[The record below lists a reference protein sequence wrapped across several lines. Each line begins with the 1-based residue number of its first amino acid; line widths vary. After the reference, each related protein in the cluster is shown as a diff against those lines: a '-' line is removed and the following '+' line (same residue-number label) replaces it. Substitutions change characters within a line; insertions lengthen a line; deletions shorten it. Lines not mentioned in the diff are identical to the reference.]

1 MKMIDVYRDINKI
14 NKNIL
19 PVILLNC
26 LFSAIEPFV
35 FIFVSGKLV
44 KYLIEGRAFKEIVT
58 LSLAGAAISLAVYV
72 IKNITENYKMEF
84 MDYLNCKE
92 KNLLIKGMF
101 NLDFKDFESKEYK
114 DKISRHR
121 QETDGIGGVYYE
133 TLYLLSDFVSGV
145 LTIIIAAISLG
156 GFYKTLNQS
165 VDIKILGE
173 RYFPLILLAALIIL
187 SVLLA
192 IFRKKVEEKNE
203 DDREEYSVK
212 YKIYDF
218 YMRLLSDYESLKQIK
233 IFDEKPFIKREL
245 NEKFVKDGLSL
256 DRRVSVRTA
265 FSQAMNEFLMTGINV
280 LFLLVLAVKAIGGL
294 FGADALIIYYGA
306 FKEIVDGI
314 KLLIESVGYKK
325 SIEPKIEILYDVIAL
340 KSESDEE
347 KYIEESTENAI
358 VAKNIFF
365 AYPGSDKNAL
375 EEIDVTI
382 KNGEKIAIVGENGS
396 GKSTLVKLIPKFR
409 SVKGIYINDIPIE
422 KIKNEEY
429 LKNISYYSQNTPIIS
444 DTIYNNLNFGRKPVQ
459 KSVYENLKFL
469 SKFNNLDEMI
479 IENGA
484 NLSGGDKQRIALSR
498 YFVENAQIV
507 ILDEPTSS
515 LDKETE
521 TEIMTAV
528 LENNKDKIIFIISH
542 NNDIMNYC
550 NYIVEVKNKTVDVT
564 KNDKKNF

>member
-1 MKMIDVYRDINKI
+1 MKGWIKMQNKELKLQKKEMLKIVNKWGFTVLLFLSLLSAILFVIAPITLNNVVENVGTIGASDIIK
-14 NKNIL
+14 
-19 PVILLNC
+19 VILL
-26 LFSAIEPFV
+26 LAAGYLVEFISV
-35 FIFVSGKLV
+35 FIKNGLVQQYHGRAAEILYADVFKLNYDKYIEDGPTAIRDLVWNAADAYAGLYFDVIPSLIVNIATIIVSIYISFTLNHIAALLMFITLPIHYFGFKLLNKKLAKLSVKLRQASSKSQSNIHSVVSQVDFIKQNSENENLLPMIKRNILESEGVRKKVNYVANGVSGL
-44 KYLIEGRAFKEIVT
+44 LIGLNQIIQSLTIVFLAALALKNKDAFGGV
-58 LSLAGAAISLAVYV
+58 VYV
-72 IKNITENYKMEF
+72 MLVFPYFSNAIRGLSFTNLGIADVKAADEF
-84 MDYLNCKE
+84 LKTMIEYREEDGALDMPSDVKSIRFDINSVDIYD
-92 KNLLIKGMF
+92 KNLLNDIHMSFKKGDIVGIKG
-101 NLDFKDFESKEYK
+101 ESG
-114 DKISRHR
+114 
-121 QETDGIGGVYYE
+121 T
-133 TLYLLSDFVSGV
+133 
-145 LTIIIAAISLG
+145 
-156 GFYKTLNQS
+156 
-165 VDIKILGE
+165 
-173 RYFPLILLAALIIL
+173 
-187 SVLLA
+187 
-192 IFRKKVEEKNE
+192 
-203 DDREEYSVK
+203 
-212 YKIYDF
+212 
-218 YMRLLSDYESLKQIK
+218 
-233 IFDEKPFIKREL
+233 
-245 NEKFVKDGLSL
+245 
-256 DRRVSVRTA
+256 
-265 FSQAMNEFLMTGINV
+265 
-280 LFLLVLAVKAIGGL
+280 
-294 FGADALIIYYGA
+294 
-306 FKEIVDGI
+306 
-314 KLLIESVGYKK
+314 
-325 SIEPKIEILYDVIAL
+325 
-340 KSESDEE
+340 
-347 KYIEESTENAI
+347 
-358 VAKNIFF
+358 
-365 AYPGSDKNAL
+365 
-375 EEIDVTI
+375 
-382 KNGEKIAIVGENGS
+382 

>member
-1 MKMIDVYRDINKI
+1 MQNKELKLQKKEMLKIVNKLGFAVLLFLSLLSAILFVIAPITLNSVVENVGTIGASDIIKVILLLAAGYLVEFISVFIKNGLVQQYHGRAAEILYADVFKLNYDKYIEDGPTAIRDLVWNAADAYAGLYFDVIPSLIVNIATIIVSIYISFTLNHIAALLMFITLPIHYFGFKLLNKKLAKLSVKLRQASSKSQSNIHSVVSQVDFIKQNSENENLLPMIK
-14 NKNIL
+14 KNIL
-19 PVILLNC
+19 ESEGVRKKVNYV
-26 LFSAIEPFV
+26 ANG
-35 FIFVSGKLV
+35 VSGL
-44 KYLIEGRAFKEIVT
+44 LIGLNQIIQSLTIVFLAALALKNKDAFGGV
-58 LSLAGAAISLAVYV
+58 VYV
-72 IKNITENYKMEF
+72 MLVFPYFSNAIRGLSFTNLGIADVKAADEF
-84 MDYLNCKE
+84 LKTMIEYREEDGTLDMPSDVKSIRFDINSVDIYD
-92 KNLLIKGMF
+92 KNLLNDIHMSFKKGDIVGIKG
-101 NLDFKDFESKEYK
+101 ESG
-114 DKISRHR
+114 
-121 QETDGIGGVYYE
+121 T
-133 TLYLLSDFVSGV
+133 
-145 LTIIIAAISLG
+145 
-156 GFYKTLNQS
+156 
-165 VDIKILGE
+165 
-173 RYFPLILLAALIIL
+173 
-187 SVLLA
+187 
-192 IFRKKVEEKNE
+192 
-203 DDREEYSVK
+203 
-212 YKIYDF
+212 
-218 YMRLLSDYESLKQIK
+218 
-233 IFDEKPFIKREL
+233 
-245 NEKFVKDGLSL
+245 
-256 DRRVSVRTA
+256 
-265 FSQAMNEFLMTGINV
+265 
-280 LFLLVLAVKAIGGL
+280 
-294 FGADALIIYYGA
+294 
-306 FKEIVDGI
+306 
-314 KLLIESVGYKK
+314 
-325 SIEPKIEILYDVIAL
+325 
-340 KSESDEE
+340 
-347 KYIEESTENAI
+347 
-358 VAKNIFF
+358 
-365 AYPGSDKNAL
+365 
-375 EEIDVTI
+375 
-382 KNGEKIAIVGENGS
+382 

>member
-1 MKMIDVYRDINKI
+1 MQNKELKLQKKEMLKIVNKLGFAVLLFLSLLSAILFVIAPITLNSVVENVGTIGASDIIKVILLLAAGYLVEFISVFIKNGLVQQYHGRAAEILYADVFKLNYDKYIEDGPTAIRDLVWNAADAYAGLYFDVIPSLIVNIATIIVSIYISFTLNHIAALLMFITLPIHYFGFKLLNKKLAKLSVKLRQASSKSQSNIHSVVSQVDFIKQNSENENLLPMIK
-14 NKNIL
+14 KNIL
-19 PVILLNC
+19 ESEGVRKKVNYV
-26 LFSAIEPFV
+26 ANG
-35 FIFVSGKLV
+35 VSGL
-44 KYLIEGRAFKEIVT
+44 LIGLNQIIQSLTIVFLAALALKNKDAFGGV
-58 LSLAGAAISLAVYV
+58 VYV
-72 IKNITENYKMEF
+72 MLVFPYFSNAIRGLSFTNLGIADVKAADEF
-84 MDYLNCKE
+84 LKTMIEYREEDGTLNMPSDVKSIRFDINSVDIYD
-92 KNLLIKGMF
+92 KNLLNDIHMSFKKGDIVGIKG
-101 NLDFKDFESKEYK
+101 ESG
-114 DKISRHR
+114 
-121 QETDGIGGVYYE
+121 T
-133 TLYLLSDFVSGV
+133 
-145 LTIIIAAISLG
+145 
-156 GFYKTLNQS
+156 
-165 VDIKILGE
+165 
-173 RYFPLILLAALIIL
+173 
-187 SVLLA
+187 
-192 IFRKKVEEKNE
+192 
-203 DDREEYSVK
+203 
-212 YKIYDF
+212 
-218 YMRLLSDYESLKQIK
+218 
-233 IFDEKPFIKREL
+233 
-245 NEKFVKDGLSL
+245 
-256 DRRVSVRTA
+256 
-265 FSQAMNEFLMTGINV
+265 
-280 LFLLVLAVKAIGGL
+280 
-294 FGADALIIYYGA
+294 
-306 FKEIVDGI
+306 
-314 KLLIESVGYKK
+314 
-325 SIEPKIEILYDVIAL
+325 
-340 KSESDEE
+340 
-347 KYIEESTENAI
+347 
-358 VAKNIFF
+358 
-365 AYPGSDKNAL
+365 
-375 EEIDVTI
+375 
-382 KNGEKIAIVGENGS
+382 

>member
-1 MKMIDVYRDINKI
+1 MQSKELKLQKKEMLKIVNKWGFAILLFLSLLSAILFVIAPITLNNVVENVGTIGASDIIKVILLLAAGYLVEFVSVFIKNQLVQQYHGRAAEILYADVFKLNYDKYIEDGPTAIRDLVWNAADAYAGLYFDVIPSLIVNIATIIVSIYISFTLNHIAALLMFITLPIHYFGFKLLNKKLAKLSVKLRQASSKSQSNIHSVVSQVDFIKQNSENENLLPMIK
-14 NKNIL
+14 KNIL
-19 PVILLNC
+19 ESEGVRKKVNYV
-26 LFSAIEPFV
+26 ANG
-35 FIFVSGKLV
+35 VSGL
-44 KYLIEGRAFKEIVT
+44 LIGLNQIIQSLTIVFLAALALKNKDAFGGV
-58 LSLAGAAISLAVYV
+58 VYV
-72 IKNITENYKMEF
+72 MLVFPYFSNAIRGLSFTNLGIADVKAADEF
-84 MDYLNCKE
+84 LKTMIEYREEDGTLDMPSDVKSISFDINSVDIYD
-92 KNLLIKGMF
+92 KNLLNDIHMSFKKGDIVGIKG
-101 NLDFKDFESKEYK
+101 ESG
-114 DKISRHR
+114 
-121 QETDGIGGVYYE
+121 T
-133 TLYLLSDFVSGV
+133 
-145 LTIIIAAISLG
+145 
-156 GFYKTLNQS
+156 
-165 VDIKILGE
+165 
-173 RYFPLILLAALIIL
+173 
-187 SVLLA
+187 
-192 IFRKKVEEKNE
+192 
-203 DDREEYSVK
+203 
-212 YKIYDF
+212 
-218 YMRLLSDYESLKQIK
+218 
-233 IFDEKPFIKREL
+233 
-245 NEKFVKDGLSL
+245 
-256 DRRVSVRTA
+256 
-265 FSQAMNEFLMTGINV
+265 
-280 LFLLVLAVKAIGGL
+280 
-294 FGADALIIYYGA
+294 
-306 FKEIVDGI
+306 
-314 KLLIESVGYKK
+314 
-325 SIEPKIEILYDVIAL
+325 
-340 KSESDEE
+340 
-347 KYIEESTENAI
+347 
-358 VAKNIFF
+358 
-365 AYPGSDKNAL
+365 
-375 EEIDVTI
+375 
-382 KNGEKIAIVGENGS
+382 

>member
-1 MKMIDVYRDINKI
+1 MQNKELKLQKKEMLKIVNKWGFAVLLFLSLLSAILFVIAPITLNNVVENVGTIGAGDIIKVILLLAAGYLVEFISVFIKNQLVQQYHGRAAEILYADVFKLNYDKYIEDGPTAIRDLVWNAADAYAGLYFDVIPSLIVNIATIIVSIYISFTLNHIAALLMFITLPIHYFGFKLLNKKLAKLSVKLRQASSKSQSNIHSVVSQVDFIKQNSENENLLPMIK
-14 NKNIL
+14 KNIL
-19 PVILLNC
+19 ESEGVRKKINYV
-26 LFSAIEPFV
+26 ANG
-35 FIFVSGKLV
+35 VSGL
-44 KYLIEGRAFKEIVT
+44 LIGLNQIIQSLTIVFLAALALKNKDAFGGV
-58 LSLAGAAISLAVYV
+58 VYV
-72 IKNITENYKMEF
+72 MLVFPYFSNAIRGLSFTNLGIADVKAADEF
-84 MDYLNCKE
+84 LKTMIEYREEDGTLDMPSDVKSIRFDINSVDIYD
-92 KNLLIKGMF
+92 KNLLNDIHMSFKKGDIVGIKG
-101 NLDFKDFESKEYK
+101 ESG
-114 DKISRHR
+114 
-121 QETDGIGGVYYE
+121 T
-133 TLYLLSDFVSGV
+133 
-145 LTIIIAAISLG
+145 
-156 GFYKTLNQS
+156 
-165 VDIKILGE
+165 
-173 RYFPLILLAALIIL
+173 
-187 SVLLA
+187 
-192 IFRKKVEEKNE
+192 
-203 DDREEYSVK
+203 
-212 YKIYDF
+212 
-218 YMRLLSDYESLKQIK
+218 
-233 IFDEKPFIKREL
+233 
-245 NEKFVKDGLSL
+245 
-256 DRRVSVRTA
+256 
-265 FSQAMNEFLMTGINV
+265 
-280 LFLLVLAVKAIGGL
+280 
-294 FGADALIIYYGA
+294 
-306 FKEIVDGI
+306 
-314 KLLIESVGYKK
+314 
-325 SIEPKIEILYDVIAL
+325 
-340 KSESDEE
+340 
-347 KYIEESTENAI
+347 
-358 VAKNIFF
+358 
-365 AYPGSDKNAL
+365 
-375 EEIDVTI
+375 
-382 KNGEKIAIVGENGS
+382 

>member
-1 MKMIDVYRDINKI
+1 MQNKELKLQKKEMLKIENKWGFALLLFLSLLSAILFVIAPITLNNVVENVGTIGASDIIKVILLLAAGYLVEFISVFIKNGLVQQYHGRAAEILYADVFKLNYDKYIEDGPTAIRDLVWNAADAYAGLYFDVIPSLIVNIATIIVSIYISFTLNHIAALLMFITLPIHYFGFKLLNKKLAKLSVKLRQASSKSQSNIHSVVSQVDFIKQNSENENLLPMIK
-14 NKNIL
+14 KNIL
-19 PVILLNC
+19 ESEGVRKKVNYV
-26 LFSAIEPFV
+26 ANG
-35 FIFVSGKLV
+35 VSGL
-44 KYLIEGRAFKEIVT
+44 LIGLNQIIQSLTIVFLAALALKNKDAFGGV
-58 LSLAGAAISLAVYV
+58 VYV
-72 IKNITENYKMEF
+72 MLVFPYFSNAIRGLSFTNLGIADVKAADEF
-84 MDYLNCKE
+84 LKTMIEYREEDGTLDMPSDVKSIRFDVNSVDIYD
-92 KNLLIKGMF
+92 KNLLNDIHMSFKKGDIVGIKG
-101 NLDFKDFESKEYK
+101 ESG
-114 DKISRHR
+114 
-121 QETDGIGGVYYE
+121 T
-133 TLYLLSDFVSGV
+133 
-145 LTIIIAAISLG
+145 
-156 GFYKTLNQS
+156 
-165 VDIKILGE
+165 
-173 RYFPLILLAALIIL
+173 
-187 SVLLA
+187 
-192 IFRKKVEEKNE
+192 
-203 DDREEYSVK
+203 
-212 YKIYDF
+212 
-218 YMRLLSDYESLKQIK
+218 
-233 IFDEKPFIKREL
+233 
-245 NEKFVKDGLSL
+245 
-256 DRRVSVRTA
+256 
-265 FSQAMNEFLMTGINV
+265 
-280 LFLLVLAVKAIGGL
+280 
-294 FGADALIIYYGA
+294 
-306 FKEIVDGI
+306 
-314 KLLIESVGYKK
+314 
-325 SIEPKIEILYDVIAL
+325 
-340 KSESDEE
+340 
-347 KYIEESTENAI
+347 
-358 VAKNIFF
+358 
-365 AYPGSDKNAL
+365 
-375 EEIDVTI
+375 
-382 KNGEKIAIVGENGS
+382 

>member
-1 MKMIDVYRDINKI
+1 MQNKELKLQKKEMLKIVNKLGFAVLLFLSLLSAILFVIAPITLNSVVENVGTIGASDIIKVILLLAAGYLVEFISVFIKNQLVQQYHGRAAEILYADVFKLNYDKYIEDGPTAIRDLVWNAADAYAGLYFDVIPSLIVNIATIIVSIYISFTLNHIAALLMFITLPIHYFGFKLLNKKLAKLSVKLRQASSKSQSNIHSVVSQVDFIKQNSENENLLPMIK
-14 NKNIL
+14 KNIL
-19 PVILLNC
+19 ESEGVRKKVNYV
-26 LFSAIEPFV
+26 ANG
-35 FIFVSGKLV
+35 VSGL
-44 KYLIEGRAFKEIVT
+44 LIGLNQIIQSLTIVFLAALALKNKDAFGGV
-58 LSLAGAAISLAVYV
+58 VYV
-72 IKNITENYKMEF
+72 MLVFPYFSNAIRGLSFTNLGIADVKAADEF
-84 MDYLNCKE
+84 LKTMIEYREEDGTLNMPSDVKSIRFDINSVDIYD
-92 KNLLIKGMF
+92 KNLLNDIHMSFKKGDIVGIKG
-101 NLDFKDFESKEYK
+101 ESG
-114 DKISRHR
+114 
-121 QETDGIGGVYYE
+121 T
-133 TLYLLSDFVSGV
+133 
-145 LTIIIAAISLG
+145 
-156 GFYKTLNQS
+156 
-165 VDIKILGE
+165 
-173 RYFPLILLAALIIL
+173 
-187 SVLLA
+187 
-192 IFRKKVEEKNE
+192 
-203 DDREEYSVK
+203 
-212 YKIYDF
+212 
-218 YMRLLSDYESLKQIK
+218 
-233 IFDEKPFIKREL
+233 
-245 NEKFVKDGLSL
+245 
-256 DRRVSVRTA
+256 
-265 FSQAMNEFLMTGINV
+265 
-280 LFLLVLAVKAIGGL
+280 
-294 FGADALIIYYGA
+294 
-306 FKEIVDGI
+306 
-314 KLLIESVGYKK
+314 
-325 SIEPKIEILYDVIAL
+325 
-340 KSESDEE
+340 
-347 KYIEESTENAI
+347 
-358 VAKNIFF
+358 
-365 AYPGSDKNAL
+365 
-375 EEIDVTI
+375 
-382 KNGEKIAIVGENGS
+382 

>member
-1 MKMIDVYRDINKI
+1 MQNKELKLQKKEMLKIVNKWGFAVLLFLSLLSAILFVIAPITLNNVVENVGTIGAGDIIKVILLLAAGYLVEFISVFIKNQLVQQYHGRAAEILYADVFKLNYDKYIEDGPTAIRDLVWNAADAYAGLYFDVIPSLIVNIATIIVSIYISFTLNHIAALLMFITLPIHYFGFKLLNKKLAKLSVKLRQASSKSQSNIHSVVSQVDFIKQNSENENLLPMIK
-14 NKNIL
+14 KNIL
-19 PVILLNC
+19 ESEAVRKKVNYV
-26 LFSAIEPFV
+26 ANG
-35 FIFVSGKLV
+35 VSGL
-44 KYLIEGRAFKEIVT
+44 LIGLNQIIQSLTIVFLAALALKNKDAFGGV
-58 LSLAGAAISLAVYV
+58 VYV
-72 IKNITENYKMEF
+72 MLVFPYFSNAIRGLSFTNLGIADVKAADEF
-84 MDYLNCKE
+84 LKTMIEYREEDGTLDMPSDVKSIRFDINSVDIYD
-92 KNLLIKGMF
+92 KNLLNDIHMSFKKGDIVGIKG
-101 NLDFKDFESKEYK
+101 ESG
-114 DKISRHR
+114 
-121 QETDGIGGVYYE
+121 T
-133 TLYLLSDFVSGV
+133 
-145 LTIIIAAISLG
+145 
-156 GFYKTLNQS
+156 
-165 VDIKILGE
+165 
-173 RYFPLILLAALIIL
+173 
-187 SVLLA
+187 
-192 IFRKKVEEKNE
+192 
-203 DDREEYSVK
+203 
-212 YKIYDF
+212 
-218 YMRLLSDYESLKQIK
+218 
-233 IFDEKPFIKREL
+233 
-245 NEKFVKDGLSL
+245 
-256 DRRVSVRTA
+256 
-265 FSQAMNEFLMTGINV
+265 
-280 LFLLVLAVKAIGGL
+280 
-294 FGADALIIYYGA
+294 
-306 FKEIVDGI
+306 
-314 KLLIESVGYKK
+314 
-325 SIEPKIEILYDVIAL
+325 
-340 KSESDEE
+340 
-347 KYIEESTENAI
+347 
-358 VAKNIFF
+358 
-365 AYPGSDKNAL
+365 
-375 EEIDVTI
+375 
-382 KNGEKIAIVGENGS
+382 

>member
-1 MKMIDVYRDINKI
+1 MQNKELKLQKKEMLKIVNKWGFAVLLFLSLLSAILFVIAPITLNNVVENVGTIGVSDIIKVILLLAAGYLVEFISVFIKNQLVQQYHGRAAEILYADVFKLNYDKYIEDGPTAIRDLVWNAADAYAGLYFDVIPSLIVNIATIIVSIYISFTLNHIAALLMFITLPIHYFGFKLLNKKLAKLSVKLRQASSKSQSNIHSVVSQVDFIKQNSENENLLPMIK
-14 NKNIL
+14 KNIL
-19 PVILLNC
+19 ESEGVRKKVNYV
-26 LFSAIEPFV
+26 ANG
-35 FIFVSGKLV
+35 VSGL
-44 KYLIEGRAFKEIVT
+44 LIGLNQIIQSLTIVFLAALALKNKDAFGGV
-58 LSLAGAAISLAVYV
+58 VYV
-72 IKNITENYKMEF
+72 MLVFPYFSNAIRGLSFTNLGIADVKAADEF
-84 MDYLNCKE
+84 LKTMIEYREEDGTLDMPSDVKSIRFDINSVDIYD
-92 KNLLIKGMF
+92 KNLLNDIHMSFKKGDIVGIKG
-101 NLDFKDFESKEYK
+101 ESG
-114 DKISRHR
+114 
-121 QETDGIGGVYYE
+121 T
-133 TLYLLSDFVSGV
+133 
-145 LTIIIAAISLG
+145 
-156 GFYKTLNQS
+156 
-165 VDIKILGE
+165 
-173 RYFPLILLAALIIL
+173 
-187 SVLLA
+187 
-192 IFRKKVEEKNE
+192 
-203 DDREEYSVK
+203 
-212 YKIYDF
+212 
-218 YMRLLSDYESLKQIK
+218 
-233 IFDEKPFIKREL
+233 
-245 NEKFVKDGLSL
+245 
-256 DRRVSVRTA
+256 
-265 FSQAMNEFLMTGINV
+265 
-280 LFLLVLAVKAIGGL
+280 
-294 FGADALIIYYGA
+294 
-306 FKEIVDGI
+306 
-314 KLLIESVGYKK
+314 
-325 SIEPKIEILYDVIAL
+325 
-340 KSESDEE
+340 
-347 KYIEESTENAI
+347 
-358 VAKNIFF
+358 
-365 AYPGSDKNAL
+365 
-375 EEIDVTI
+375 
-382 KNGEKIAIVGENGS
+382 

>member
-1 MKMIDVYRDINKI
+1 MLKIENKWGFALLLFLSLLSAILFVIAPITLNNVVENVGTIGASDIIKVILLLAAGYLVEFISVFIKNGLVQQYHGRAAEILYADVFKLNYDKYIEDGPTAIRDLVWNAADAYAGLYFDVIPSLIVNIATIIVSIYISFTLNHIAALLMFITLPIHYFGFKLLNKKLAKLSVKLRQASSKSQSNIHSVVSQVDFIKQNSENENLLPMIK
-14 NKNIL
+14 KNIL
-19 PVILLNC
+19 ESEGVRKKVNYV
-26 LFSAIEPFV
+26 ANG
-35 FIFVSGKLV
+35 VSGL
-44 KYLIEGRAFKEIVT
+44 LIGLNQIIQSLTIVFLAALALKNKDAFGGV
-58 LSLAGAAISLAVYV
+58 VYV
-72 IKNITENYKMEF
+72 MLVFPYFSNAIRGLSFTNLGIADVKAADEF
-84 MDYLNCKE
+84 LKTMIEYREEDGTLDMPSDVKSIRFDVNSVDIYD
-92 KNLLIKGMF
+92 KNLLNDIHMSFKKGDIVGIKG
-101 NLDFKDFESKEYK
+101 ESG
-114 DKISRHR
+114 
-121 QETDGIGGVYYE
+121 T
-133 TLYLLSDFVSGV
+133 
-145 LTIIIAAISLG
+145 
-156 GFYKTLNQS
+156 
-165 VDIKILGE
+165 
-173 RYFPLILLAALIIL
+173 
-187 SVLLA
+187 
-192 IFRKKVEEKNE
+192 
-203 DDREEYSVK
+203 
-212 YKIYDF
+212 
-218 YMRLLSDYESLKQIK
+218 
-233 IFDEKPFIKREL
+233 
-245 NEKFVKDGLSL
+245 
-256 DRRVSVRTA
+256 
-265 FSQAMNEFLMTGINV
+265 
-280 LFLLVLAVKAIGGL
+280 
-294 FGADALIIYYGA
+294 
-306 FKEIVDGI
+306 
-314 KLLIESVGYKK
+314 
-325 SIEPKIEILYDVIAL
+325 
-340 KSESDEE
+340 
-347 KYIEESTENAI
+347 
-358 VAKNIFF
+358 
-365 AYPGSDKNAL
+365 
-375 EEIDVTI
+375 
-382 KNGEKIAIVGENGS
+382 

>member
-1 MKMIDVYRDINKI
+1 MQNKELKLQKKEMLKIVNKLGFAVLLFLSLLSAILFVIAPITLNNVVENVGTIGAGDIIKVILLLAAGYLVEFISVFIKNGLVQQYHGRAAEILYADVFKLNYDKYIEDGPTAIRDLVWNAADAYAGLYFDVIPSLIVNIATIIVSIYISFTLNHIAALLMFITLPIHYFGFKLLNKKLAKLSVKLRQASSKSQSNIHSVVSQVDFIKQNSENENLLPMIK
-14 NKNIL
+14 KNIL
-19 PVILLNC
+19 ESEGVRKKVNYV
-26 LFSAIEPFV
+26 ANG
-35 FIFVSGKLV
+35 VSGL
-44 KYLIEGRAFKEIVT
+44 LIGLNQIIQSLTIVFLAALALKNKDAFGGV
-58 LSLAGAAISLAVYV
+58 VYV
-72 IKNITENYKMEF
+72 MLVFPYFSNAIRGLSFTNLGIADVKAADEF
-84 MDYLNCKE
+84 LKTMIEYREEDGALDMPSDVKSIRFDINSVDIYD
-92 KNLLIKGMF
+92 KNLLNDIHMSFKKGDIVGIKG
-101 NLDFKDFESKEYK
+101 ESG
-114 DKISRHR
+114 
-121 QETDGIGGVYYE
+121 T
-133 TLYLLSDFVSGV
+133 
-145 LTIIIAAISLG
+145 
-156 GFYKTLNQS
+156 
-165 VDIKILGE
+165 
-173 RYFPLILLAALIIL
+173 
-187 SVLLA
+187 
-192 IFRKKVEEKNE
+192 
-203 DDREEYSVK
+203 
-212 YKIYDF
+212 
-218 YMRLLSDYESLKQIK
+218 
-233 IFDEKPFIKREL
+233 
-245 NEKFVKDGLSL
+245 
-256 DRRVSVRTA
+256 
-265 FSQAMNEFLMTGINV
+265 
-280 LFLLVLAVKAIGGL
+280 
-294 FGADALIIYYGA
+294 
-306 FKEIVDGI
+306 
-314 KLLIESVGYKK
+314 
-325 SIEPKIEILYDVIAL
+325 
-340 KSESDEE
+340 
-347 KYIEESTENAI
+347 
-358 VAKNIFF
+358 
-365 AYPGSDKNAL
+365 
-375 EEIDVTI
+375 
-382 KNGEKIAIVGENGS
+382 

>member
-1 MKMIDVYRDINKI
+1 MQNKELKLQKKEMLKIVNKWGFAVLLFLSLLSAILFVIAPITLNNVVENVGTIGVSDIIKVILLLAAGYLVEFISVFIKNQLVQQYHGRAAEILYADVFKLNYDKYIEDGPTAIRDLVWNAADAYAGLYFDVIPSLIVNIATIIVSIYISFTLNHIAALLMFITLPIHYFGFKLLNKKLAKLSVKLRQASSKSQSNIHSVVSQVDFIKQNSENENLLPMIK
-14 NKNIL
+14 KNIL
-19 PVILLNC
+19 ESEGVRKKVNYV
-26 LFSAIEPFV
+26 ANG
-35 FIFVSGKLV
+35 VSGL
-44 KYLIEGRAFKEIVT
+44 LIGLNQIIQSLTIVFLAALALKNKDAFGGV
-58 LSLAGAAISLAVYV
+58 VYV
-72 IKNITENYKMEF
+72 MLVFPYFSNAIRGLSFTNLGIADVKAADEF
-84 MDYLNCKE
+84 LKTMIEYCEEDGTLDMPSDVKSIRFDINSVDIYD
-92 KNLLIKGMF
+92 KNLLNDIHMSFKKGDIVGIKG
-101 NLDFKDFESKEYK
+101 ESG
-114 DKISRHR
+114 
-121 QETDGIGGVYYE
+121 T
-133 TLYLLSDFVSGV
+133 
-145 LTIIIAAISLG
+145 
-156 GFYKTLNQS
+156 
-165 VDIKILGE
+165 
-173 RYFPLILLAALIIL
+173 
-187 SVLLA
+187 
-192 IFRKKVEEKNE
+192 
-203 DDREEYSVK
+203 
-212 YKIYDF
+212 
-218 YMRLLSDYESLKQIK
+218 
-233 IFDEKPFIKREL
+233 
-245 NEKFVKDGLSL
+245 
-256 DRRVSVRTA
+256 
-265 FSQAMNEFLMTGINV
+265 
-280 LFLLVLAVKAIGGL
+280 
-294 FGADALIIYYGA
+294 
-306 FKEIVDGI
+306 
-314 KLLIESVGYKK
+314 
-325 SIEPKIEILYDVIAL
+325 
-340 KSESDEE
+340 
-347 KYIEESTENAI
+347 
-358 VAKNIFF
+358 
-365 AYPGSDKNAL
+365 
-375 EEIDVTI
+375 
-382 KNGEKIAIVGENGS
+382 

>member
-1 MKMIDVYRDINKI
+1 MQSKELKLQKREMLKIVNKWGFVLLLFLSLLSAILFVIAPITLNNVVENVGTIGASDIIKVILLLAAGYLVEFISVFIKNQLVQQYHGRAAEILYADVFKLNYDKYIEDGPTAIRDLVWNAADAYAGLYFDVIPSLIVNIATIIVSIYISFTLNHIAALLMFITLPIHYFGFKLLNKKLAKLSVKLRQASSKSQSNIHSVVSQVDFIKQNSENENLLPMIK
-14 NKNIL
+14 KNIL
-19 PVILLNC
+19 ESEGVRKKVNYV
-26 LFSAIEPFV
+26 ANG
-35 FIFVSGKLV
+35 VSGL
-44 KYLIEGRAFKEIVT
+44 LIGLNQIIQSLTIVFLAALALKNKDAFGGV
-58 LSLAGAAISLAVYV
+58 VYV
-72 IKNITENYKMEF
+72 MLVFPYFSNAIRGLSFTNLGIADVKAADEF
-84 MDYLNCKE
+84 LKTMIEYREEDGTLDMPSDVKSIRFDINSVDIYD
-92 KNLLIKGMF
+92 KNLLNDIHMSFKKGDIVGIKG
-101 NLDFKDFESKEYK
+101 ESG
-114 DKISRHR
+114 
-121 QETDGIGGVYYE
+121 T
-133 TLYLLSDFVSGV
+133 
-145 LTIIIAAISLG
+145 
-156 GFYKTLNQS
+156 
-165 VDIKILGE
+165 
-173 RYFPLILLAALIIL
+173 
-187 SVLLA
+187 
-192 IFRKKVEEKNE
+192 
-203 DDREEYSVK
+203 
-212 YKIYDF
+212 
-218 YMRLLSDYESLKQIK
+218 
-233 IFDEKPFIKREL
+233 
-245 NEKFVKDGLSL
+245 
-256 DRRVSVRTA
+256 
-265 FSQAMNEFLMTGINV
+265 
-280 LFLLVLAVKAIGGL
+280 
-294 FGADALIIYYGA
+294 
-306 FKEIVDGI
+306 
-314 KLLIESVGYKK
+314 
-325 SIEPKIEILYDVIAL
+325 
-340 KSESDEE
+340 
-347 KYIEESTENAI
+347 
-358 VAKNIFF
+358 
-365 AYPGSDKNAL
+365 
-375 EEIDVTI
+375 
-382 KNGEKIAIVGENGS
+382 

>member
-1 MKMIDVYRDINKI
+1 MQSKELKLQKKEMLKIVNKWGFVLLLFLSLLSAILFVIAPITLNNVVENVGTIGASDIVK
-14 NKNIL
+14 
-19 PVILLNC
+19 VILL
-26 LFSAIEPFV
+26 LAAGYLVEFISV
-35 FIFVSGKLV
+35 FIKNQ
-44 KYLIEGRAFKEIVT
+44 LIQQYHGRA
-58 LSLAGAAISLAVYV
+58 A
-72 IKNITENYKMEF
+72 
-84 MDYLNCKE
+84 
-92 KNLLIKGMF
+92 
-101 NLDFKDFESKEYK
+101 
-114 DKISRHR
+114 
-121 QETDGIGGVYYE
+121 
-133 TLYLLSDFVSGV
+133 
-145 LTIIIAAISLG
+145 
-156 GFYKTLNQS
+156 
-165 VDIKILGE
+165 
-173 RYFPLILLAALIIL
+173 
-187 SVLLA
+187 
-192 IFRKKVEEKNE
+192 
-203 DDREEYSVK
+203 
-212 YKIYDF
+212 
-218 YMRLLSDYESLKQIK
+218 
-233 IFDEKPFIKREL
+233 
-245 NEKFVKDGLSL
+245 
-256 DRRVSVRTA
+256 
-265 FSQAMNEFLMTGINV
+265 
-280 LFLLVLAVKAIGGL
+280 
-294 FGADALIIYYGA
+294 
-306 FKEIVDGI
+306 
-314 KLLIESVGYKK
+314 
-325 SIEPKIEILYDVIAL
+325 EILYADVFRL
-340 KSESDEE
+340 NYD
-347 KYIEESTENAI
+347 KYIEEGPTAIRDLVWNAADAYAGLYFDVIPSLIVNIATIIVSIYISFTLNHIAALLMFITLPIHYFGFKLLNKKLAQLSVKLRQASSKSQSNIHSVVSQVDFIKQNSENENLLPMIKKNILESEGVRKKVNYVANGVSGLLIGLNQIIQSLTIVFLAALALKNKDAFGGVVYVMLVFPYFSNAI
-358 VAKNIFF
+358 RGLSFTNLGIADVKAADEFLKTMIEYREEDGTLDMPSDVKSIRFDINSVDI
-365 AYPGSDKNAL
+365 YDKNL
-375 EEIDVTI
+375 LNDIHMSFKKGD
-382 KNGEKIAIVGENGS
+382 IVGIKGESGT